1 MALRG
6 STRARQ
12 RWWLTWADHVFEW
25 FDVVVAVGVVEFLVF
40 FRVVAVAALAVLL
53 FFLFSPQLLPG
64 LVLC

>member
-12 RWWLTWADHVFEW
+12 RWWLTWAGHVFEW
-25 FDVVVAVGVVEFLVF
+25 FDVVVAVGVVEMILVF
-40 FRVVAVAALAVLL
+40 HVVAVAAFAVLL
-53 FFLFSPQLLPG
+53 SFSFSPLLLPM

>member
-12 RWWLTWADHVFEW
+12 RWWLTWVDHVFEW
-25 FDVVVAVGVVEFLVF
+25 FDAVVAVGVVEFVVF
-40 FRVVAVAALAVLL
+40 HGVAVAAFAARL

>member
-1 MALRG
+1 VALRG

-25 FDVVVAVGVVEFLVF
+25 FDVVVAVGVVEFVVF
-40 FRVVAVAALAVLL
+40 HVVAVAAFAVRL